1 MPSDDFMAE
10 INEVV
15 SAAETGAVT
24 TKPVVTPDV
33 TANNEV
39 VTNADNSDLENK
51 LLDIMK
57 SPQEIADEKAAKQR
71 ETLKLKEKPKT
82 DEPDKSVTTDV
93 TEVKQATTE
102 PTEKL
107 PYLDRFLRQDKDGN
121 LIVGDGVIIA
131 TAGASRTYYENM
143 KKEGRAFRAQAE
155 QLAVSNFE
163 LGKQFKSLFNEFEAM
178 KNTSPI
184 KALETQTGMTTVE
197 IQDAVA
203 IMKQYKTDPVTAI
216 KSLLTQA
223 SMRGI
228 DLKSIGINGG
238 IDAATVQ
245 RAIENAIESRLSS
258 QQATAK
264 DPATQAQEAAL
275 QEAQEFLDAFPDAI
289 PHADIIAKAKD
300 RFPDKSLPQLWAEFI
315 RWQRKQQEV
324 EQEKQY
330 QSRTEQ
336 QPQQQR
342 QPQRQQP
349 ITKVVTPAKRY
360 EHMSY
365 AEIAADLANNGV

>member
-10 INEVV
+10 INEAV
-15 SAAETGAVT
+15 SAAEIGSTTTTQPAVT
-24 TKPVVTPDV
+24 TDVTVDNKVVTTND
-33 TANNEV
+33 NE
-39 VTNADNSDLENK
+39 ALENS

-57 SPQEIADEKAAKQR
+57 SPQEVADEKAAKQR
-71 ETLKLKEKPKT
+71 ETLKLKDTAATKP
-82 DEPDKSVTTDV
+82 VTTDV
-93 TEVKQATTE
+93 TTDTKQTPE
-102 PTEKL
+102 QTEKL

-143 KKEGRAFRAQAE
+143 KKEGRAARAQAE
-155 QLAVSNFE
+155 QLAISNFD
-163 LGKQFKSLFNEFEAM
+163 LGKQFKALYSEYESI
-178 KNTSPI
+178 KNSSPI
-184 KALETQTGMTTVE
+184 KALETQTGMSTVE

-203 IMKQYKTDPVTAI
+203 IMKQYKTDPITAI

-264 DPATQAQEAAL
+264 DPATQAQEAAV
-275 QEAQEFLDAFPDAI
+275 QEAQDFLNAFPDAI
-289 PHADIIAKAKD
+289 PHANIIAKAKD
-300 RFPDKSLPQLWAEFI
+300 RFPDETLPQLWAKFRI
-315 RWQRKQQEV
+315 WQRTQQEKQQE
-324 EQEKQY
+324 QQY
-330 QSRTEQ
+330 QPRQEQ
-336 QPQQQR
+336 QPQQS

-349 ITKVVTPAKRY
+349 ATRVVTPQKRY
-360 EHMSY
+360 EQMSY

>member
-15 SAAETGAVT
+15 SAAETGSVVSSQPAAT
-24 TKPVVTPDV
+24 TDV
-33 TANNEV
+33 TADNKVTTSNDNE
-39 VTNADNSDLENK
+39 DLENR

-57 SPQEIADEKAAKQR
+57 SPQEVADEKAAKQR
-71 ETLKLKEKPKT
+71 ETLKLKESPKDKPVT
-82 DEPDKSVTTDV
+82 TVVTTDNNRQV
-93 TEVKQATTE
+93 TE

-121 LIVGDGVIIA
+121 LIVGDGVVIA

-143 KKEGRAFRAQAE
+143 KKEGRAARAEAE
-155 QLAVSNFE
+155 RLALSNFD
-163 LGKQFKSLFNEFEAM
+163 LGKQFKALYSEFEAI
-178 KNTSPI
+178 KNTSPV

-264 DPATQAQEAAL
+264 DPAAQAQEAAI
-275 QEAQEFLDAFPDAI
+275 QEAQDFLDAFPDAA
-289 PHADIIAKAKD
+289 PHTDVIAKAKD
-300 RFPDKSLPQLWAEFI
+300 RFPDKSLAEIWYEF
-315 RWQRKQQEV
+315 RVWQRKQQETQQ
-324 EQEKQY
+324 EQQFKSNLEP
-330 QSRTEQ
+330 Q
-336 QPQQQR
+336 QPQQTQR

-349 ITKVVTPAKRY
+349 NTRVVTPAKRY
-360 EHMSY
+360 EQMSY